1 MRSLVYRKMWWVVH
15 RRMSKRNLNRDC
27 ENKRI
32 CELGKDLEEI
42 LKGRLET
49 IEEEPEVEERER
61 LGDSQMQKPML
72 IKAKMKVEKGK
83 AIVKAKVKSGKVFY
97 MLCVI
102 GLASK
107 RGFNDLPPHLI
118 LRHDNYNQ
126 TDLISAMTD
135 MRRQSYNGF
144 VILLRFLNDTNYF
157 RNTDITFL
165 MPSDNDISHADITPE
180 NLETFI
186 LKHTIPAW
194 LMINHMLHFP
204 NRTLVPCSLSDKM
217 FTITKSGGS
226 GIYVNNARIV
236 TPNVC
241 QNSRISCHGISD
253 VIAFNQNYMS
263 TKMLSSVRRNI
274 TSLKH

>member
-1 MRSLVYRKMWWVVH
+1 MKNLSLVIAP
-15 RRMSKRNLNRDC
+15 LFFFF
-27 ENKRI
+27 
-32 CELGKDLEEI
+32 L
-42 LKGRLET
+42 T
-49 IEEEPEVEERER
+49 I
-61 LGDSQMQKPML
+61 
-72 IKAKMKVEKGK
+72 
-83 AIVKAKVKSGKVFY
+83 
-97 MLCVI
+97 
-102 GLASK
+102 LASTE
-107 RGFNDLPPHLI
+107 PPHLI

-126 TDLISAMTD
+126 TDLISALAD

-253 VIAFNQNYMS
+253 VITFNQNSMS

>member
-1 MRSLVYRKMWWVVH
+1 MILISASMKTFSLVIAPLFFF
-15 RRMSKRNLNRDC
+15 SL
-27 ENKRI
+27 
-32 CELGKDLEEI
+32 
-42 LKGRLET
+42 T
-49 IEEEPEVEERER
+49 I
-61 LGDSQMQKPML
+61 
-72 IKAKMKVEKGK
+72 
-83 AIVKAKVKSGKVFY
+83 
-97 MLCVI
+97 
-102 GLASK
+102 LASTE
-107 RGFNDLPPHLI
+107 PPHLI

-180 NLETFI
+180 SLETFI

-204 NRTLVPCSLSDKM
+204 NRTLVPCSFSDRM

-253 VIAFNQNYMS
+253 VISFNQNYVS
-263 TKMLSSVRRNI
+263 TKMLPSVRRNI
-274 TSLKH
+274 TSSKH

>member
-1 MRSLVYRKMWWVVH
+1 MWWVVH
-15 RRMSKRNLNRDC
+15 RRMNKRNLNRDC

-49 IEEEPEVEERER
+49 IEEEPEAEERER
-61 LGDSQMQKPML
+61 LGDSHKPML
-72 IKAKMKVEKGK
+72 VKAKMKVEKGK
-83 AIVKAKVKSGKVFY
+83 SIVKAKVKSGKVFY

-180 NLETFI
+180 SLETFI

-204 NRTLVPCSLSDKM
+204 NRTLVPCSLSDRM

-253 VIAFNQNYMS
+253 VISFNQNYVS
-263 TKMLSSVRRNI
+263 TKMLPSVRRNI
-274 TSLKH
+274 TSSKH

>member
-1 MRSLVYRKMWWVVH
+1 MILISANMKTLFLVITP
-15 RRMSKRNLNRDC
+15 LFFFF
-27 ENKRI
+27 
-32 CELGKDLEEI
+32 L
-42 LKGRLET
+42 T
-49 IEEEPEVEERER
+49 I
-61 LGDSQMQKPML
+61 
-72 IKAKMKVEKGK
+72 
-83 AIVKAKVKSGKVFY
+83 
-97 MLCVI
+97 
-102 GLASK
+102 LAST
-107 RGFNDLPPHLI
+107 DPPHLI

-126 TDLISAMTD
+126 TDLISAMAD

-165 MPSDNDISHADITPE
+165 MPSDNDISHADIHE
-180 NLETFI
+180 DNLESFI
-186 LKHTIPAW
+186 LRHTIPAW

-217 FTITKSGGS
+217 FTITKTGGS

-253 VIAFNQNYMS
+253 VITFNQEDSFS
-263 TKMLSSVRRNI
+263 TKMLSSDRGNI
-274 TSLKH
+274 SSWRH